1 MIAPL
6 PANEAQRLKALQRYD
21 VLDTDPEQAFDDITL
36 LASLLCGTTIAAI
49 SLVDKDRQWFK
60 SKLGSGAISGS
71 ETSRDIAFCAHGI
84 LKPEVFVVEDA
95 QADIRFAA
103 NPMVTGKP
111 RIRFYAGA
119 PLMTT
124 DGYALGMLCVTSS
137 IPRTLSPEQKAGLQ
151 ALGRQVVAQLELRR
165 SMADLASA
173 RDVAL
178 EVARSKSQFL
188 TNMSHEV
195 RTPMSGVIGMAD
207 LLLDT
212 SLDREQREFVE
223 AIRKSG
229 DLLLTIINDI
239 LDFSK
244 IDAGKLTFETLDFE
258 LIDLVESTLD
268 LLAEK
273 ARPKGLELLGLVHN
287 TLVTD
292 LRGDPGRLRQVLT
305 NILSNAIKF
314 TNQGNVILRVSQQ
327 AETTTGVVLRFEVK
341 DTGIGISPAGQQHLF
356 EAFSQA
362 DSSTTRKYGGTGLGL
377 AIARQLVGLMEGE
390 IGVESE
396 LDNGSTFWFTAHFEK
411 QASALPANE
420 NKQSLV
426 GIRVLIVND
435 NCSNRILRLHL
446 ANLGMRFSA
455 ASDCGQALEL
465 LRSEAAKGDPFRV
478 AILDLRT
485 PNVDGVKLAR
495 SIKEDAALAA
505 TRLVTLSSVGQRLEM
520 DLLRVAGIEESLVK
534 PVKQSRLYHSV
545 TAVLSQGPPSPAL
558 SDHSSIVLT
567 ERETSSQDTRIL
579 LAEDN
584 MINQRVGLY
593 QLQKYGYQAD
603 AVEDGNAVLKALS
616 RTAYDIILMDCQMP
630 EMDGYEAT
638 RAIRA
643 REQNSTQGGPGKQP
657 VYIVAMTANAM
668 LGEKEKCLAV
678 GMDDYLSKPV
688 QGPELEA
695 ALERWK
701 QRVKS
706 RSIERSLLTSIS

>member
-6 PANEAQRLKALQRYD
+6 PANEAERLKALQRYQ
-21 VLDTDPEQAFDDITL
+21 VLDTGPEQAFDDITL
-36 LASLLCGTTIAAI
+36 LASLICGTTIAAI

-60 SKLGSGAISGS
+60 SKIGSETEQS

-95 QADIRFAA
+95 QADDRFAA
-103 NPMVTGKP
+103 NPMVTGNPK
-111 RIRFYAGA
+111 IRFYAGA

-124 DGYALGMLCVTSS
+124 DGHAVGMLSVTSPV
-137 IPRTLSPEQKAGLQ
+137 PRTLSPEQNTGLQ

-165 SMADLASA
+165 NIADLAFA
-173 RDVAL
+173 RDAAL
-178 EVARSKSQFL
+178 ETARSKSQFL
-188 TNMSHEV
+188 TNMSHEI

-212 SLDREQREFVE
+212 LLDREQRECVE
-223 AIRKSG
+223 AVRKCG

-258 LIDLVESTLD
+258 LGSEVESTLE
-268 LLAEK
+268 LLAET
-273 ARPKGLELLGLVHN
+273 ARSKGLELLGLVHH
-287 TLVTD
+287 TVFTD
-292 LRGDPGRLRQVLT
+292 LRGDPSRLRQILT

-314 TNQGNVILRVSQQ
+314 TDQGNVILRVSPQS
-327 AETTTGVVLRFEVK
+327 ETSNGVLLRFEVK
-341 DTGIGISPAGQQHLF
+341 DTGIGISAAGQQHLF

-362 DSSTTRKYGGTGLGL
+362 DNSTTRKYGGTGLGL
-377 AIARQLVGLMEGE
+377 AIARQLVGLMGGE

-396 LDNGSTFWFTAHFEK
+396 LDSGSLFWFTAHFEK
-411 QASALPANE
+411 QAAALPVDE
-420 NKQSLV
+420 NKQRLV
-426 GIRVLIVND
+426 NLRALIVND
-435 NCSNRILRLHL
+435 NCSNHILRLHL

-455 ASDCGQALEL
+455 VSSCGEGFEL
-465 LRSEAAKGDPFRV
+465 IRSEAAKGDPFRV
-478 AILDLRT
+478 AILDLLR
-485 PNVDGVKLAR
+485 PNVDGLKLAR
-495 SIKEDAALAA
+495 SIKEDSALSAI
-505 TRLVTLSSVGQRLEM
+505 RLMTLSPVGQRLEI
-520 DLLRVAGIEESLVK
+520 DLLRVVGIEESLVK
-534 PVKQSRLYHSV
+534 PIKQSRLCNSV
-545 TAVLSQGPPSPAL
+545 IAMLTQGVASPSVAGHLSASLA
-558 SDHSSIVLT
+558 
-567 ERETSSQDTRIL
+567 ERETSSHPIRIL

-603 AVEDGNAVLKALS
+603 AVEDGNAVLEALS
-616 RTAYDIILMDCQMP
+616 RTPYDIILMDCQMP

-638 RAIRA
+638 RVIRT
-643 REQNSTQGGPGKQP
+643 REQSLDKCVHGKPP

-706 RSIERSLLTSIS
+706 RSIDRPLLTSIS

>member
-21 VLDTDPEQAFDDITL
+21 VLDTGPEQAFDDITF
-36 LASLLCGTTIAAI
+36 LASLLCGTTFAAI

-60 SKLGSGAISGS
+60 SKLGSGAMSGS
-71 ETSRDIAFCAHGI
+71 ETSRDIAFCAYGI

-119 PLMTT
+119 PLMTA

-173 RDVAL
+173 RDAAL

-273 ARPKGLELLGLVHN
+273 ARSKGLELLGLVHH

-411 QASALPANE
+411 QASVLRASE

-426 GIRVLIVND
+426 RIRVLIVND
-435 NCSNRILRLHL
+435 NCSNHLLRLHL

-520 DLLRVAGIEESLVK
+520 DLLRVVGIEESLVK
-534 PVKQSRLYHSV
+534 PVKQSRLHHSV

-567 ERETSSQDTRIL
+567 ERETSSHATRIL

-616 RTAYDIILMDCQMP
+616 RTPYDIILMDCQMP

-638 RAIRA
+638 RAIRT
-643 REQNSTQGGPGKQP
+643 REQNSAQGDPGKQP